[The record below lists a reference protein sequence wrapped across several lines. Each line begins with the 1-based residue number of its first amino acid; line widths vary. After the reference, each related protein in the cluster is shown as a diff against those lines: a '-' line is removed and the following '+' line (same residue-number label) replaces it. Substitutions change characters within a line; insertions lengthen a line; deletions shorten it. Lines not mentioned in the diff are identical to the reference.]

1 MNEVELNKQ
10 ANLSPHLASPSEA
23 ALSQTNELDGLRLS
37 PHFTLAELTKT
48 SYHTLDGNIPSRV
61 AIENLKRVCGWL
73 EILRERYNMRYGD
86 GFSPPELGGVRG
98 GLRSSSA
105 GLLPQGRKNA
115 RSSAV
120 DQTTPSCGH
129 PIPEQS
135 SPTRSLSYSGGEIP
149 IVISS
154 GYRSEEVNMKC
165 GGAKGS
171 NHLTG
176 CAVDIRCYGPEQMI
190 RYACLLL
197 DIADET
203 KRVFDE
209 LILEQRGTTYWV
221 HFAVRPKNNRRKI
234 LFDCR

>member
-1 MNEVELNKQ
+1 MKEVSINLN
-10 ANLSPHLASPSEA
+10 A
-23 ALSQTNELDGLRLS
+23 RLS
-37 PHFTLAELTKT
+37 EHFTLAELCKT
-48 SYHTLDGNIPSRV
+48 SYITADGNIPSRK
-61 AIENLKRVCGWL
+61 AIENLKNLCENWL
-73 EILRERYNMRYGD
+73 EDLRYSYNALYGD
-86 GFSPPELGGVRG
+86 GVSPPESGGVRG
-98 GLRSSSA
+98 GLNVSRSDSRSS
-105 GLLPQGRKNA
+105 R
-115 RSSAV
+115 

-129 PIPEQS
+129 P
-135 SPTRSLSYSGGEIP
+135 SYSGGEIP

-197 DIADET
+197 DIADE
-203 KRVFDE
+203 KLHSKNRFPSEARLPVAFPFCVNFDE
-209 LILEQRGTTYWV
+209 LILEKRGTTCWV
-221 HFAVRPKNNRRKI
+221 HFAVRPKDNRGKI

>member
-10 ANLSPHLASPSEA
+10 AK
-23 ALSQTNELDGLRLS
+23 LS
-37 PHFTLAELTKT
+37 PHFTLGELTKT

-61 AIENLKRVCGWL
+61 AIENLKRICGWL

-86 GFSPPELGGVRG
+86 G
-98 GLRSSSA
+98 
-105 GLLPQGRKNA
+105 
-115 RSSAV
+115 
-120 DQTTPSCGH
+120 
-129 PIPEQS
+129 
-135 SPTRSLSYSGGEIP
+135 GEVP

-197 DIADET
+197 DTADENGW
-203 KRVFDE
+203 VFDE
-209 LILEQRGTTYWV
+209 LIQEQRGTTYWV
-221 HFAVRPKNNRRKI
+221 HFAVRPKDNRRKI

>member
-10 ANLSPHLASPSEA
+10 AK
-23 ALSQTNELDGLRLS
+23 LS
-37 PHFTLAELTKT
+37 PHFTLGELTKT

-61 AIENLKRVCGWL
+61 AIENLKRICGWL

-86 GFSPPELGGVRG
+86 G
-98 GLRSSSA
+98 
-105 GLLPQGRKNA
+105 
-115 RSSAV
+115 
-120 DQTTPSCGH
+120 
-129 PIPEQS
+129 
-135 SPTRSLSYSGGEIP
+135 GEVP

-197 DIADET
+197 DTADENGW
-203 KRVFDE
+203 VFDE
-209 LILEQRGTTYWV
+209 LIQEKRGTTYWV
-221 HFAVRPKNNRRKI
+221 HFAVRPKDNRRKI